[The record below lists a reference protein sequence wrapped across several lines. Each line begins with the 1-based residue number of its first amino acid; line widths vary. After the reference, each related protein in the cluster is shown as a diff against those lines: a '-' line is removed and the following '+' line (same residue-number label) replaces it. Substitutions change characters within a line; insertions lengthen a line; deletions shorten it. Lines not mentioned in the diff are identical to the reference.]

1 MASDESDLTDLDE
14 LSQDYEESRPTKKK
28 GAKGKRK
35 GKPGEYRISGA
46 LTAPRATTYSTE
58 ALYKQIHNG
67 DINLEPDYQREV
79 VWPETKQIGIID
91 SILRNFYIPPV
102 IFAVN
107 SFDDGSE
114 TRTCIDGKQR
124 LTSIHRYGAFL
135 YRRTATIDE
144 KYNSVSWK
152 AWYIIPHKDPETGEK
167 YWYRDNPDHRTR
179 TAKKLLPQKFRNMFD
194 GKAVVCVEYQGLD
207 DADEREIFQRVQ
219 LGVALTPAEKLK
231 VISTPRAKFVRALQ
245 DDFLNDE
252 DAGLGG
258 EALAWDR
265 SRGSDFRCLA
275 QTIQCIEMS
284 PKTTSIQATEKWL
297 NDTSAMNP
305 AFAASIE
312 NTYRVFETLVRDP
325 RNSSAFA
332 KIAPIEFIM
341 IGILIHRHKGK
352 LSLEAMGKAVS
363 AMRQDVRKQHEDIR
377 NNGKVYKTMVAFIDS
392 YKGPAVPRGEL
403 PAKDAVDS
411 PNVTGGGSGTAK
423 AGAKRKATRQPAEDD
438 EDSDDD
444 YAPAK
449 RAAPRKQASPKKAPL
464 PPPASKPPATPST
477 SAAATAPVPNGM
489 ELVRA
494 AKERIEARAP
504 SAGTGAQSTPTLLP
518 APNSTPF
525 SFNPAAQQQA
535 FNKSQAPQHG
545 AASVAAALEA
555 NLMGAQGGGTPP
567 TGPRV
572 KTEPGAPP
580 FSAASTGSGYEAGSR
595 YGHAYG
601 QRNGYDAHE
610 SSRDR
615 GRVYEQH
622 DEYGRDKR
630 YRERDRDRRW

>member
-14 LSQDYEESRPTKKK
+14 LSQDYEESRPSKKK
-28 GAKGKRK
+28 AKGKRK

-124 LTSIHRYGAFL
+124 LTSIHRFMEGM
-135 YRRTATIDE
+135 
-144 KYNSVSWK
+144 VH
-152 AWYIIPHKDPETGEK
+152 HKDPETGEK
-167 YWYRDNPDHRTR
+167 YWYRDNPDNRTR
-179 TAKKLLPQKFRNMFD
+179 TAKRLLPQKFRNMFD

-231 VISTPRAKFVRALQ
+231 VISTPRAKFVRELQ
-245 DDFLNDE
+245 DNFLNDE
-252 DAGLGG
+252 DAGLSG

-297 NDTSAMNP
+297 NDPAPMNP
-305 AFAASIE
+305 AFATSIE
-312 NTYRVFETLVRDP
+312 NTYRVYEALVRDP
-325 RNSSAFA
+325 RNSTAFV

-352 LSLEAMGKAVS
+352 LSLEALGKAVS
-363 AMRQDVRKQHEDIR
+363 AMRQDVRKQHDDIR
-377 NNGKVYKTMVAFIDS
+377 NNGKVYKTMVAFIDA
-392 YKGPAVPRGEL
+392 YKGAALARGEL
-403 PAKDAVDS
+403 SAKDAVDS
-411 PNVTGGGSGTAK
+411 PNAVGGGAGGGGSAK
-423 AGAKRKATRQPAEDD
+423 AGTKRKATRQPAEGD

-444 YAPAK
+444 YAPTK

-464 PPPASKPPATPST
+464 PPPAPKQPATPLPST
-477 SAAATAPVPNGM
+477 SAAGAAPIPNGM
-489 ELVRA
+489 DLVRA
-494 AKERIEARAP
+494 AKERLLSTAT
-504 SAGTGAQSTPTLLP
+504 STGTGVQSTPTMLP
-518 APNSTPF
+518 TPNLTPF
-525 SFNPAAQQQA
+525 SVNPVAQQQA
-535 FNKSQAPQHG
+535 FAKSQPQPQPQQLHG

-555 NLMGAQGGGTPP
+555 NLMGARGGGTPP
-567 TGPRV
+567 TGPRI
-572 KTEPGAPP
+572 KSEPGAPP
-580 FSAASTGSGYEAGSR
+580 FSTPSTGSAYEGANR
-595 YGHAYG
+595 YAHAHGYG
-601 QRNGYDAHE
+601 QRNGAYDAHE

-615 GRVYEQH
+615 GRAYEQH
-622 DEYGRDKR
+622 EEYARDKR
-630 YRERDRDRRW
+630 YRERDRLGDRRW